1 MAKLVIIMLKNVIEF
16 FKVMNLQKLFVTLLL
31 VQTMDIWTCLLHVL
45 LLEDVKTKFT
55 KNMLIHLWKNLY
67 NIHQKILKS

>member
-31 VQTMDIWTCLLHVL
+31 VQTMDI
-45 LLEDVKTKFT
+45 
-55 KNMLIHLWKNLY
+55 
-67 NIHQKILKS
+67 